1 MRVLAISIFLTGE
14 QNFENFS
21 EQTQIIN
28 FINNFRQ
35 ADCMKLGSE
44 GVQIV
49 PPGTS
54 HPGVSSGTII
64 NAGTDAEIDAG
75 GPDEIETYD
84 EIVG

>member
-1 MRVLAISIFLTGE
+1 MLALLILIFLTGE
-14 QNFENFS
+14 
-21 EQTQIIN
+21 
-28 FINNFRQ
+28 NNFDILQMLNNLIPCYYRQ

-49 PPGTS
+49 PAGTS
-54 HPGVSSGTII
+54 HPGVNPGTVI

-75 GPDEIETYD
+75 GPDEIENYD